1 VLFLGHSYMLIK
13 KFAEAFA
20 LFSRSE
26 QLEKVARLRM
36 SETPAKDA
44 VDDLWVRAR
53 EGG

>member
-1 VLFLGHSYMLIK
+1 MLFLGHSYMLIK